1 MGGKSQPQ
9 MPPPVDQ
16 SVKDRT
22 AEAEAQAEA
31 EKQKMLGSKKKGM
44 YGTILT
50 SGEGV
55 EDDAEVGQ
63 TLLGGGVK
71 KNKK

>member
-1 MGGKSQPQ
+1 MQWTGDTQ
-9 MPPPVDQ
+9 
-16 SVKDRT
+16 T
-22 AEAEAQAEA
+22 EAQAEA
-31 EKQKMLGSKKKGM
+31 EKQKMLGSKRKGM